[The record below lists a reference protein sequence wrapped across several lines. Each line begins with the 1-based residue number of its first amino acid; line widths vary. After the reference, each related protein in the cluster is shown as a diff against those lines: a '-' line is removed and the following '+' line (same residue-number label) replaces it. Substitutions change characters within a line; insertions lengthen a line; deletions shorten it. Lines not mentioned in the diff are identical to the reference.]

1 MGKAI
6 WLLALML
13 ASALAG
19 VQATTTTQANS
30 NWARNGRANISVSRI
45 FGGHGDAVIDALA
58 STCELVED
66 YPDDP
71 RGHSCLVLTFEAGA
85 RPLHVVLG
93 FADPSHLVVITVYEP
108 DPKQWIDWRVR
119 RKWNEGAT
127 FAEALTLLVES
138 WTSPFLTETN
148 WWAALGLSH
157 MCACSVAEVTC
168 HSVQ

>member
-1 MGKAI
+1 MTDFSERRI
-6 WLLALML
+6 YS
-13 ASALAG
+13 AS
-19 VQATTTTQANS
+19 
-30 NWARNGRANISVSRI
+30 GRANISVSRI

-93 FADPSHLVVITVYEP
+93 VADPSHLVVITVYEP

-119 RKWNEGAT
+119 RKWNEGDT